1 DFGVDARAL
10 IADCSVATQQRV
22 EILKV
27 LYRGAEVLIL
37 DEPTAVLAPAEA
49 EALLATVRALAAE
62 GKAVLLVSHKL
73 REVLAV
79 AQKVALMRRGRLV
92 GVPPATETD
101 AQKLAELMVG
111 GGAARHPLTGSIP
124 PQEAK

>member
-62 GKAVLLVSHKL
+62 GKGVILVSHKL

-79 AQKVALMRRGRLV
+79 AARVAVMRRGRLV
-92 GVPPATETD
+92 AVKQASETD
-101 AQKLAELMVG
+101 ANE
-111 GGAARHPLTGSIP
+111 
-124 PQEAK
+124 